1 MPRNDLVSIR
11 KKSLVNSTISE
22 IGRTG
27 SLDVTVSQIARNSGV
42 SSALAHHYF
51 GSKEQIFLAA
61 MRHIMS
67 EFGKNVSFE
76 TKQVTKPREKL
87 EAIIRACF
95 EIDNFTD
102 EVISAWLNFYVKAQ
116 NSPDVRRLLRI
127 YQHRMRSNF
136 IYYLKPIVGNEAAD
150 IASGLGAMIDGHYI
164 RQALRETKP
173 DPARAISLV
182 TNYLDLRISV
192 RTKH

>member
-1 MPRNDLVSIR
+1 MSRNDLERIR

-22 IGRTG
+22 IGRIG

-67 EFGKNVSFE
+67 EFAKNVSLE
-76 TKQVTKPREKL
+76 TANATSPRQKVEG
-87 EAIIRACF
+87 IIRACF

-116 NSPDVRRLLRI
+116 NSPAVQRLLRV
-127 YQHRMRSNF
+127 YQHRLRSNF
-136 IYYLKPIVGNEAAD
+136 IYYLKPIAGDEAAD

-182 TNYLDLRISV
+182 TNYLDLRIPE
-192 RTKH
+192 RKLH